1 MRVYA
6 TSADVQEWTETAPPD
21 NVVSLLRSASALVE
35 ETTMLAVYPVGS
47 DGYPTSPAHVAA
59 FREATC
65 EQVAFWA
72 ANGLDPAKDGLDE
85 QAVKV
90 ASSKSI
96 KGASVS
102 YDSADSAKAKKARV
116 DALSMLCRASFS
128 ILRNAGLISTVV
140 NR

>member
-6 TSADVQEWTETAPPD
+6 TPADVQEWTETAPPD
-21 NVVSLLRSASALVE
+21 NVVPLLRSASALVE
-35 ETTMLAVYPVGS
+35 EATMLAVYPVNREGL
-47 DGYPTSPAHVAA
+47 PKSPAHVAA

-72 ANGLDPAKDGLDE
+72 ANDLDPSKGGLDE

-90 ASSKSI
+90 ASSKSV

-102 YDSADSAKAKKARV
+102 YDASDMARAKQARV
-116 DALSMLCRASFS
+116 DALRELSTSAFQ
-128 ILRNAGLISTVV
+128 ILRNAGLVSAVV

>member
-1 MRVYA
+1 MRIYA
-6 TSADVQEWTETAPPD
+6 TAADVLEWTGQAPPD
-21 NVVSLLRSASALVE
+21 NVVPLIRSASALVE
-35 ETTMLAVYPVGS
+35 EATMLAVYAVDSEGMPRHAGH
-47 DGYPTSPAHVAA
+47 AAA
-59 FREATC
+59 FRDATC

-72 ANGLDPAKDGLDE
+72 ANDLDPTTGELVEVGKR
-85 QAVKV
+85 V

-102 YDSADSAKAKKARV
+102 YDAADAARAKQARV
-116 DALSMLCRASFS
+116 DALSTLCVAAFQ